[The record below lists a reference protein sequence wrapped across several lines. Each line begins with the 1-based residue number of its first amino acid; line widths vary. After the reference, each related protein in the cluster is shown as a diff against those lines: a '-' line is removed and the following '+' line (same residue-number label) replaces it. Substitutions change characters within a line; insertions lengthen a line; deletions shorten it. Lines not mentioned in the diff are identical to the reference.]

1 MSNTQRMMIVHLRMG
16 SISVTGEAPASY
28 AGLDHG
34 VGAACTQAL
43 TAFRKKLT
51 PQVRMKAH
59 VREHQLNAQAHITG
73 GTLPGKHQLV
83 DFSLNPLSR
92 RITGHVDSNASQL
105 MADTVA
111 DTLFKAAK
119 LL

>member
-1 MSNTQRMMIVHLRMG
+1 MSTQRMMVVRLWMG
-16 SISVTGEAPASY
+16 SINVVGSAPASY

-34 VGAACTQAL
+34 MRAACEQAL
-43 TAFRKKLT
+43 AAFRKKLT

-59 VREHQLNAQAHITG
+59 VRGHNVNAAAHITG
-73 GTLPGKHQLV
+73 GTLPGEHQLV
-83 DFSLNPLSR
+83 DFMMTPTSR
-92 RITGHVDSNASQL
+92 RITGHVSSDASQL

-111 DTLFKAAK
+111 DTLFKAVK

>member
-1 MSNTQRMMIVHLRMG
+1 MSTTRMMIVHLSMG
-16 SISVTGEAPASY
+16 SISVTGEAPASS

-34 VGAACTQAL
+34 VRAACTQAL
-43 TAFRKKLT
+43 AAFRKKLT

-59 VREHQLNAQAHITG
+59 VRGQSLNAQAHITG

-83 DFSLNPLSR
+83 DFSMPQTSR

-105 MADTVA
+105 IADTVA
-111 DTLFKAAK
+111 DTLYQAAK